1 MFTRFRKSA
10 AIVLTSVVAVSTVLS
25 ASAESTPKSLSSNFT
40 LVNLQNGP
48 NDGQISYVKPGGE
61 QWKSPD
67 TFTFNALGDQK
78 IYRQYQEGNGL
89 TPGSG
94 SVVVSTNGPVGAV
107 VQIQARDGQVPTSGA
122 YVGVSEGAQNANVP
136 LVSRRG
142 TAAGNNRTNSQIIIQ
157 NASSISID
165 VDVVFLDLGSG
176 NAIFTKTFTGIA
188 PNASQE
194 YDLDDEGNL
203 PEGWFG
209 SASIQSKTAGGEV
222 AVVSNFFLGPD
233 AMQTFNAFT
242 KVGDQWV
249 APSVFSRLSNGLS
262 SPITV
267 QNVSGGDIQVGDIDV
282 KCTKDPG
289 SPAAEAELNF
299 SNKGVLKNNQAVAF
313 NPVTD
318 DETFPDEWFGS
329 CRVNSNGHNTAMFV
343 QLRFVREQRAAAYE
357 GILADSTVTNKR
369 VVVPLFAKRLAGA
382 NLFSSAITIANL
394 SATAPANVTLVY
406 KKSTPELP
414 ANCDFTTTTVIPAN
428 GSLIQ
433 NLRTVGG
440 VPDIGADCTGSLTV
454 TSSDQPIDAFV
465 QLDFLSQTTGDPY
478 MAHNAFS
485 VPTE

>member
-25 ASAESTPKSLSSNFT
+25 ASAESTSKSLSSNFT
-40 LVNLQNGP
+40 LVNLQNGA
-48 NDGQISYVKPGGE
+48 NDGQISYVLPNGSP
-61 QWKSPD
+61 WKTPD
-67 TFTFNALGDQK
+67 SFNFAALGDQA

-94 SVVVSTNGPVGAV
+94 SVVVSTQGPVGAV

-122 YVGVSEGAQNANVP
+122 YVGVSEGAASANVP

-157 NASSISID
+157 NASSAPID
-165 VDVVFLDLGSG
+165 VDVVLLDLGSG
-176 NAIFTKTFTGIA
+176 NPVFTKTFTGIA

-194 YDLDDEGNL
+194 YDLDDETNL

-249 APSVFSRLSNGLS
+249 APSVFSRLQNGLS

-267 QNVSGGDIQVGDIDV
+267 QNVSGGTINAGDIDV
-282 KCTKDPG
+282 RCTKDPG
-289 SPAAEAELNF
+289 SPAAQGELNF
-299 SNKGVLKNNQAVAF
+299 SNENALQNNQSVAF
-313 NPVTD
+313 NPVTN
-318 DETFPDEWFGS
+318 DEIFPDEWFGS

-343 QLRFVREQRAAAYE
+343 QLRFVREQRTAAYE
-357 GILADSTVTNKR
+357 GILADASATDKTV
-369 VVVPLFAKRLAGA
+369 VIPLFAKRLAGA

-394 SATAPANVTLVY
+394 SATAAAHVTLEY
-406 KKSTPELP
+406 KKSTPALP
-414 ANCDFTTTTVIPAN
+414 DNCNLTKNNVEIPAN

-433 NLRTVGG
+433 NLRTENG
-440 VPDIGADCTGSLTV
+440 VPEIGADCTGTLTV

-465 QLDFLSQTTGDPY
+465 QLDFLAQTTGDPY
-478 MAHNAFS
+478 MAHNAFT
-485 VPTE
+485 VP